1 MYAVIAVNTLLVF
14 AAVAKAQHC
23 WCIESASSGATP
35 FVGQTEDKLVS
46 GPPWEAGAGDVRS
59 AWLAH
64 SAGHGDNRVL
74 AAVFDGS
81 QSPQTVV
88 FEEGDDWSDP
98 VNGGLWS
105 VNYDVHYLGVNASDL
120 NNLRVTTQFLYNN
133 VVRLTLNHAGSSV
146 SGQVRFVA
154 APQHSWAENPV
165 ETGSLWTIRVTL
177 RRTAVGTGQ
186 PAMIW
191 VDNHRVRE
199 GGITYYD
206 EPFYIKGDM
215 TFDNLI
221 NGNDMS
227 KFIATV
233 LNPGGATD
241 HEICAADLNLDM
253 SATDLDIPL
262 FVDRLLDVPPTG
274 ACCFVGGSCLEDTLS
289 GCNNAGGSYQ
299 GDGASCGGC
308 PVPDGACCLS
318 FGCLVLS
325 ENVCDLNGGTF
336 QGGGTTC
343 VPDPCP

>member
-1 MYAVIAVNTLLVF
+1 MYAVIAVNILLVF
-14 AAVAKAQHC
+14 ATVARAQHC

-46 GPPWEAGAGDVRS
+46 GTPWEAGAGDVRT

-64 SAGHGDNRVL
+64 GTGHGDNRVL

-88 FEEGDDWSDP
+88 FEEGDVWSDP
-98 VNGGLWS
+98 VNGSLWS

-120 NNLRVTTQFLYNN
+120 NNLSVTTQFLYNN
-133 VVRLTLNHAGSSV
+133 VVQLSLNHSGSSA

-154 APQHSWAENPV
+154 APQHSWFETPV

-191 VDNHRVRE
+191 VDNHQVRE
-199 GGITYYD
+199 GGITYHD
-206 EPFYIKGDM
+206 EPFYIAGDM
-215 TFDNLI
+215 NYDNLI

-227 KFIATV
+227 KFIGTV
-233 LNPGGATD
+233 LNPGGATA

-253 SATDLDIPL
+253 AATDLDIPL
-262 FVDRLLDVPPTG
+262 FVTRLLDLAPTG
-274 ACCFVGGSCLEDTLS
+274 ACCFGDGSCILDTLD
-289 GCNNAGGSYQ
+289 GCNSAGGNYQ
-299 GDGASCGGC
+299 GDGASCTSC
-308 PVPDGACCLS
+308 PEPVGACCLS
-318 FGCLVLS
+318 FGCLELAESICLV
-325 ENVCDLNGGTF
+325 NGGTF
-336 QGGGTTC
+336 QGGGTSCT
-343 VPDPCP
+343 PDPCP